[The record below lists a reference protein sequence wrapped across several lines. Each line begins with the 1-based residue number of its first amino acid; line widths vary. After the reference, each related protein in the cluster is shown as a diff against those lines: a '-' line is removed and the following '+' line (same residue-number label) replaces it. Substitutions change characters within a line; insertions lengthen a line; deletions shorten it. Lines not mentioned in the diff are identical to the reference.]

1 MYSVNVSWF
10 FTMSVSTFGNL
21 RIEAYLQLPAAYRS
35 LSRPSSAPDAK
46 AFTLCSYS
54 LELPSEF
61 YSAVLLNCLSFI
73 EQFVLVFSFRSKKVW
88 SFLRF
93 LPSGWDLFQ
102 NLTFGNCSSLPKFF
116 GKTYSNLFCLLKCVL
131 FYLFV
136 STHFTSLFGFQW
148 TFSLIGLLLTLLV
161 KLYQLLAVRPS
172 GLVGSSGL
180 EPPTSRLSGAR
191 SNHLSYE
198 PI

>member
-61 YSAVLLNCLSFI
+61 LFSCSLELLEFHWTICFGFL
-73 EQFVLVFSFRSKKVW
+73 FRSKKVW

-93 LPSGWDLFQ
+93 FLSVRMRSF
-102 NLTFGNCSSLPKFF
+102 NLNLGNCSSLPKFF
-116 GKTYSNLFCLLKCVL
+116 GKTYSNLLFIKMCPLLSVR
-131 FYLFV
+131 FYSFYFFIRF
-136 STHFTSLFGFQW
+136 SMNIFFT
-148 TFSLIGLLLTLLV
+148 
-161 KLYQLLAVRPS
+161 
-172 GLVGSSGL
+172 
-180 EPPTSRLSGAR
+180 
-191 SNHLSYE
+191 
-198 PI
+198 

>member
-61 YSAVLLNCLSFI
+61 LFSCSLELLEFHWTICFGFFAVKRFDP
-73 EQFVLVFSFRSKKVW
+73 FYVFSVRLRS
-88 SFLRF
+88 F
-93 LPSGWDLFQ
+93 

-116 GKTYSNLFCLLKCVL
+116 GKTYSNLLFIKMCPLLSVR
-131 FYLFV
+131 FYSFYFFIRF
-136 STHFTSLFGFQW
+136 SMNIIATWHFFF
-148 TFSLIGLLLTLLV
+148 
-161 KLYQLLAVRPS
+161 
-172 GLVGSSGL
+172 
-180 EPPTSRLSGAR
+180 AR
-191 SNHLSYE
+191 SDSL
-198 PI
+198 

>member
-61 YSAVLLNCLSFI
+61 SSAVLFELLEFHWT
-73 EQFVLVFSFRSKKVW
+73 FVLVFFFAVKRFDPFYVFSFRPVEIFISI
-88 SFLRF
+88 L
-93 LPSGWDLFQ
+93 
-102 NLTFGNCSSLPKFF
+102 GNCSSLPNLI
-116 GKTYSNLFCLLKCVL
+116 GKTYSNLLFIKMCPLLSVRFYSFYFFIRFSMNIFFC
-131 FYLFV
+131 
-136 STHFTSLFGFQW
+136 SLD
-148 TFSLIGLLLTLLV
+148 
-161 KLYQLLAVRPS
+161 
-172 GLVGSSGL
+172 
-180 EPPTSRLSGAR
+180 
-191 SNHLSYE
+191 
-198 PI
+198 

>member
-61 YSAVLLNCLSFI
+61 LQLFSWIAWVSLNNLFW
-73 EQFVLVFSFRSKKVW
+73 FSFRSKKVW

-93 LPSGWDLFQ
+93 FFPSGWDLTL
-102 NLTFGNCSSLPKFF
+102 NLGNCSSLPKFF
-116 GKTYSNLFCLLKCVL
+116 GKTYSNLLFIKMCPLLSVR
-131 FYLFV
+131 FYSFYFFIRF
-136 STHFTSLFGFQW
+136 SMNIFFT
-148 TFSLIGLLLTLLV
+148 I
-161 KLYQLLAVRPS
+161 
-172 GLVGSSGL
+172 SS
-180 EPPTSRLSGAR
+180 
-191 SNHLSYE
+191 
-198 PI
+198 